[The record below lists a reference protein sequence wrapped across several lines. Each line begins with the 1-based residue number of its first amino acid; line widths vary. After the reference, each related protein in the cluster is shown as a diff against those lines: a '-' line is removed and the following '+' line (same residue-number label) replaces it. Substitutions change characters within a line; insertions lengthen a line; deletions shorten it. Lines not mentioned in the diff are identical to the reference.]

1 MNFLASFSAF
11 FVSAILFALAPSVA
25 QPEKPSHAH
34 VQPDLSTDEAK
45 LRYLLYIKQHIPN
58 LFDDSMEYE
67 INLFELL
74 EHQKEME
81 KNLSAVPS
89 YKKAVSERPPLV
101 TLTIQTGSAK
111 GVSESEQSFAKDQL
125 EAFKKPLIETLEGIA
140 EGQSIAEYETELL
153 KAAKDPGTAPLM
165 GALMRVLP
173 PEKKEGLKNLDYDG
187 KVAYLREHLGLPDGT
202 LPASFRASQFGISPP
217 VTVEKVTAMLGTGAQ
232 ADLHAEKQKK
242 ASRALENLKEIKT
255 FSLLQDSKTSFESPA
270 ASAVVREQITGLSK
284 GAVQDVLSSPKLEKN
299 LRDRIEARV
308 GQAAAGVSEGAANS
322 GVTKKS
328 NTLRLIE
335 VPATVGIFRGCTG
348 GDCSSKY
355 SFPYPNDPNE
365 KVFFV
370 MDEKSKVKGYV
381 AATVMAGQKK
391 ENVLYVHTIAGS
403 RISSDDTRA
412 ILAGLNE
419 EKKTFGA
426 AGVVIPTV
434 SQTKGLI
441 NYAPIRKVYSEL
453 HGNPEQVEITHHDES
468 TREAIEKFEGNNSG
482 SYDHQNK
489 NKKGYRLREEPLR
502 KSLGAI
508 QVSIEKSD
516 RKWADPPAA
525 MNKEESIAFAFQ
537 LSLQGRNS
545 EVKRVLGALNVEEK
559 RFKEFSKA
567 LENNKGL
574 GLTEHQKEVKK
585 QLQNLSGIT
594 ASSETLL
601 DRLSLPG
608 MRNCSDLFS
617 PENLSETQRL
627 MKTGLKAGGRDAYH
641 IACVLT
647 AQKEWTQEVWKE
659 VPRVLKTGGDGLEKI
674 ARALKAQENWPPVFW
689 KEVPG
694 VLKAGGDV
702 AEGIAWA
709 LKPKEKW
716 PPGFWEEVPGVLK
729 AGGDGAEGIAWALQ
743 GQKEWPPEVWKEVP
757 GVLKAGGVGA
767 KRIARALKPQEKWPP
782 EVWKEVPGVLKAGGD
797 GAVIISEALKAQKEW
812 PPEFCKE
819 VTGVL
824 KAGGDGAARI
834 SEALKAQEKWN
845 PEVWKEVPGV
855 LKAGGDGAERI
866 AWALQGQK
874 EWPPEVWKEVTGVLK
889 AGGLGAER
897 IALALQGQKEWPP
910 EVWKEV
916 PGVLKAGG
924 NGAARI
930 SEALKAQKEWP
941 PGFWREAPSVLK
953 TAVTGL
959 EPFVEALKTQK
970 EWPPEFW
977 REMPKILKARTWR
990 VSHITVAL
998 KAQEKWPPEVWKEV
1012 PGVLKAG
1019 GDGAVIISEALKA
1032 QEKWPP
1038 EFWQALREMKTK
1050 YPNVWLDVQREFQSQ
1065 PDWESKLNQVVNE
1078 GRMNEFLDQICK

>member
-1 MNFLASFSAF
+1 VNFLASFSAF
-11 FVSAILFALAPSVA
+11 FVTAILFAPAPSVA

-81 KNLSAVPS
+81 KNLSAIPS

-125 EAFKKPLIETLEGIA
+125 EAFKKPLIETLEGMA

-255 FSLLQDSKTSFESPA
+255 FSQLQDSKTSFESPA

-284 GAVQDVLSSPKLEKN
+284 GAVQDVLNSPKLEKN

-308 GQAAAGVSEGAANS
+308 GQAAAGVSDGAANS

-328 NTLRLIE
+328 NILRLIE

-348 GDCSSKY
+348 GDCSSKN

-419 EKKTFGA
+419 EKTLSA

-434 SQTKGLI
+434 SQTKGHI
-441 NYAPIRKVYSEL
+441 NYDPIRRVYSEL
-453 HGNPEQVEITHHDES
+453 QGNPEQVEITHHDES
-468 TREAIEKFEGNNSG
+468 TREAIEKFKGNNDG
-482 SYDHQNK
+482 SYDHQKENK
-489 NKKGYRLREEPLR
+489 IAYQLRVEPLR

-516 RKWADPPAA
+516 RKWADPPAGIS
-525 MNKEESIAFAFQ
+525 KEEAIAFAFQ
-537 LSLQGRNS
+537 LSLQDRSS

-574 GLTEHQKEVKK
+574 GLTAHQMEVKK

-594 ASSETLL
+594 ATSETLL

-641 IACVLT
+641 IA
-647 AQKEWTQEVWKE
+647 
-659 VPRVLKTGGDGLEKI
+659 
-674 ARALKAQENWPPVFW
+674 
-689 KEVPG
+689 
-694 VLKAGGDV
+694 
-702 AEGIAWA
+702 
-709 LKPKEKW
+709 
-716 PPGFWEEVPGVLK
+716 
-729 AGGDGAEGIAWALQ
+729 WALQ
-743 GQKEWPPEVWKEVP
+743 GPKEWPPEVWKEVP
-757 GVLKAGGVGA
+757 GVLKAGGLGA
-767 KRIARALKPQEKWPP
+767 DRISEALKAQKKWPP

-797 GAVIISEALKAQKEW
+797 GAEKISMALKAQ
-812 PPEFCKE
+812 
-819 VTGVL
+819 
-824 KAGGDGAARI
+824 
-834 SEALKAQEKWN
+834 
-845 PEVWKEVPGV
+845 
-855 LKAGGDGAERI
+855 
-866 AWALQGQK
+866 
-874 EWPPEVWKEVTGVLK
+874 
-889 AGGLGAER
+889 
-897 IALALQGQKEWPP
+897 
-910 EVWKEV
+910 
-916 PGVLKAGG
+916 
-924 NGAARI
+924 
-930 SEALKAQKEWP
+930 
-941 PGFWREAPSVLK
+941 
-953 TAVTGL
+953 
-959 EPFVEALKTQK
+959 
-970 EWPPEFW
+970 
-977 REMPKILKARTWR
+977 
-990 VSHITVAL
+990 
-998 KAQEKWPPEVWKEV
+998 
-1012 PGVLKAG
+1012 
-1019 GDGAVIISEALKA
+1019 
-1032 QEKWPP
+1032 
-1038 EFWQALREMKTK
+1038 
-1050 YPNVWLDVQREFQSQ
+1050 
-1065 PDWESKLNQVVNE
+1065 
-1078 GRMNEFLDQICK
+1078 